1 MHPSPSF
8 LMALVVIL
16 SLSLVVAMTALG
28 VVWSHV
34 RGLPART
41 ARLVDDLAQRQRD
54 DGGPVGADR
63 GV

>member
-28 VVWSHV
+28 VVWLHV
-34 RGLPART
+34 RGVPART
-41 ARLVDDLAQRQRD
+41 ARLVDDLAQRQREME
-54 DGGPVGADR
+54 GLLAQDR